1 MLLTIAVNGQI
12 TLLYVSI
19 NRVLY
24 SLVVPRI
31 ELSKIRNLI
40 IVDDSANQKYNEKQ
54 RHKDD
59 H

>member
-31 ELSKIRNLI
+31 KLFKLRNLI
-40 IVDDSANQKYNEKQ
+40 IVDDSANQKYNVKQ
-54 RHKDD
+54 KAHG
-59 H
+59 